1 MSRVMLGTLASTT
14 RRRLFSPAPPGRPS
28 DRTTGEGRFDGV
40 VRRTF
45 GMLEGT
51 RLGSGRSG
59 GTMNI
64 SITFRHMDS
73 SDAVRSYASGKIAKL
88 QRFLRSPMT
97 AKVTLSV
104 DRKKHMVEVQISSGG
119 EHIEAHETGDDMYA
133 SIDSVM
139 DKLDRQIRGAKGAA
153 RAKRRS
159 GQSLRTIRVAPG
171 AAGARQ
177 GRASAPEKKKAKRAP
192 AKRSR

>member
-1 MSRVMLGTLASTT
+1 
-14 RRRLFSPAPPGRPS
+14 
-28 DRTTGEGRFDGV
+28 
-40 VRRTF
+40 
-45 GMLEGT
+45 
-51 RLGSGRSG
+51 
-59 GTMNI
+59 MNI

-139 DKLDRQIRGAKGAA
+139 DKLDRQIRGKKGVA
-153 RAKRRS
+153 RAKRR
-159 GQSLRTIRVAPG
+159 GGPSLRTAPPIRVAPV

-177 GRASAPEKKKAKRAP
+177 GRAPAKKTKKAP
-192 AKRSR
+192 AKRPR